1 MVFLEFTQTFSLKY
15 VRETFAI
22 FLINIKIFSTLYR
35 YFHPVKTVLALS
47 HHPIFF
53 PSDLNKYLLLFSKY
67 FRAAIMIWG
76 RRIPVHI
83 KMSVRCE
90 VRCDDDNV
98 TLTYC
103 QDDSSNCLHL
113 VFVAT
118 LYWNDW
124 VVNNTDTVTIGLVNI
139 IVVLCYYYNGLP
151 GYFLTLKYAALH
163 SERCSFEKWGC
174 CWVSIESFPVT
185 LSLIWIKSEWT

>member
-1 MVFLEFTQTFSLKY
+1 MYWYPHIIKYFFRVTQINTFNISQ
-15 VRETFAI
+15 I
-22 FLINIKIFSTLYR
+22 FPS
-35 YFHPVKTVLALS
+35 PS
-47 HHPIFF
+47 HHH
-53 PSDLNKYLLLFSKY
+53 DLKGGEFLCILRCQS
-67 FRAAIMIWG
+67 
-76 RRIPVHI
+76 
-83 KMSVRCE
+83 SVRSGVMMIMLHWPI
-90 VRCDDDNV
+90 VRMTQAIVCIRF
-98 TLTYC
+98 L
-103 QDDSSNCLHL
+103 S
-113 VFVAT
+113 